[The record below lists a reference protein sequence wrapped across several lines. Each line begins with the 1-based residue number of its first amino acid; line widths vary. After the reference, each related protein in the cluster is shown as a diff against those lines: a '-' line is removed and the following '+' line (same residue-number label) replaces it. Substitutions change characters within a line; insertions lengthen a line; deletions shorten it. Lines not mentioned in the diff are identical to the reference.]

1 MAVKQCAA
9 AIGFHR
15 PSSCRCLDPLLDP
28 SAPLATP
35 PCADPSFLLS
45 GRPHLTPRGPLP
57 GSHPSAP
64 SYQCRPTQVETWP
77 RGYRIHAPVS
87 RTGRSVAPTSSAGID
102 FPSWDTSPTVSDQLV
117 GCDELPEALAS
128 RIWRTA
134 CHTVSSLGMRRP
146 DALRAGW
153 GGPWAME
160 VRGTNVPLRICVT

>member
-1 MAVKQCAA
+1 MSADASRDLAA
-9 AIGFHR
+9 
-15 PSSCRCLDPLLDP
+15 
-28 SAPLATP
+28 
-35 PCADPSFLLS
+35 
-45 GRPHLTPRGPLP
+45 
-57 GSHPSAP
+57 
-64 SYQCRPTQVETWP
+64 
-77 RGYRIHAPVS
+77 GYRIHAPVS